1 MHLILHTCDVW
12 ISVVILVTI
21 NYWVADLVTE
31 TYGQGLPEESI
42 IEQLSKSH
50 VVRGNVNN

>member
-21 NYWVADLVTE
+21 NYWGADLVTE

>member
-12 ISVVILVTI
+12 IVVVNLVTM
-21 NYWVADLVTE
+21 NYWVADLVTDP
-31 TYGQGLPEESI
+31 YGQGLPEESI